1 MGGISHPATA
11 EQLSGIEHS
20 LCWRRDHVVFRV
32 ITHLREAIGENECMG
47 HFDLPE
53 DLRAD
58 RNIFHTSPPPFET
71 VPCLRV
77 DAMFQYLYKKT
88 FHYQANE
95 L

>member
-1 MGGISHPATA
+1 MGGTSHPATA

-20 LCWRRDHVVFRV
+20 PCWRRDNVVFRV

-58 RNIFHTSPPPFET
+58 RNIGLE
-71 VPCLRV
+71 RV
-77 DAMFQYLYKKT
+77 NKAAYSMQLLFKSK
-88 FHYQANE
+88 
-95 L
+95 